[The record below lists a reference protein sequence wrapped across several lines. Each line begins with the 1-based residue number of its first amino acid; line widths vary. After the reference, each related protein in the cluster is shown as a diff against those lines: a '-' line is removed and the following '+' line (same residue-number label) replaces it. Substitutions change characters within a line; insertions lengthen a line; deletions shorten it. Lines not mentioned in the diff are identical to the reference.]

1 MTGMARSTGRGLSFE
16 AHLAQ
21 SVADI
26 LSTPIGARVMRRD
39 YGSRLPRLIDAPLN
53 GETQIEVFAAT
64 AEALARWEPR
74 LRLVRVSIDTAAAGV
89 LQISMVGET
98 ARGETTVSAELR
110 SAA

>member
-1 MTGMARSTGRGLSFE
+1 MTGMARSTGQGLTLA
-16 AHLAQ
+16 AHLGQ

-26 LSTPIGARVMRRD
+26 LSTPIGSRVMRRD

-53 GETQIEVFAAT
+53 GETQIEVFAAV

-74 LRLVRVSIDTAAAGV
+74 LRLVRVSIDAAAAGA

-98 ARGETTVSAELR
+98 VSGETTVTAEVR